1 MKKRILAV
9 LLCCAMLLGILPIF
23 AQASDV
29 PAGDSL
35 GTVYLSISDDAKYV
49 EGNDD
54 AGTIMAYVPISLDE
68 VAKIKLED
76 YNLSK
81 YIVLDKEGNETVTL
95 LHVFLYA
102 LKNYYGSTDGKAL
115 TTSGGPGS
123 MFMTAFWGH
132 DCNLTYYVNAEYP
145 EASPGWGATADII
158 TLKSGDF
165 IDISMYT
172 SWTFYSDAAAGYHYF
187 LDADGKITHD
197 YTTDI
202 TQALPISYG
211 RTWGGMGGK
220 TETVPETT
228 GTLYY
233 SKTFYDKNAQSV
245 TVDAEGKAQITF
257 PSDGTW
263 YLWADG
269 SYGKSAGNE
278 ETIVSAPAYAK
289 VIVKNAAQV
298 VADMINALP
307 TTADLTLAD
316 KDAVAAAREAL
327 AALTEAQLAYI
338 SDETLALLEK
348 AEAKLA
354 VLEGTVYISISDDE
368 KYVEGND
375 DAGTIMAYVPVSLQE
390 VAKIKLED
398 YDLSKYIVPDDEGN
412 ETVTVLHLF
421 LYALKNF
428 YGSVDEKAFTASGAP
443 GSLFMTAFWGHDCN
457 LTYYVNGT
465 YPLAKPDWGATA
477 DIIPL
482 KAGDFVDLSMYTS
495 WEFFSDEVAGYHY
508 FLDADGNITHD
519 FTTDISQALSISY
532 GRTWNG
538 MGGKTVTVA
547 EDTGTLYYSKT
558 FYDKDAKSVTVDAEG
573 KAQITFPSDGTW
585 YLWADG
591 GCSKTPGKE
600 DTVVSAPAYAK
611 VIVTIKDENRKAAQ
625 VVIDLIEA
633 LPGVE
638 DLTLADK
645 DAVVAAREALSALTE
660 AQLFFISEEMTAK
673 LASAEDGIAKL
684 EVEADKTAAAEVVAL
699 INALPSAA
707 NLTLA
712 DKDAVAAA
720 REALSALTEA
730 QLAYISAET
739 LALLEKAEA
748 KLAAL
753 EKPIPFTDLTQ
764 DWYQESVAYVYRN
777 NLMYGTTNTTFSPDA
792 NLTRAMFAAM
802 LYRLAGSPRVV
813 GTCPFPDVPSTAY
826 YLDAVIWG
834 EKNGVIYGEGGK
846 FNPDG
851 KITRE
856 QMAAM
861 MRRYADFCE
870 LKTDARAD
878 LSGFTD
884 AAAVSSWA
892 LNDMKWAVAEHL
904 LYGDTNSRLNP
915 TNNATRAE
923 AAAILQRFATRLA
936 K

>member
-9 LLCCAMLLGILPIF
+9 LLCCAMLLGVLPIF

-29 PAGDSL
+29 PASDSL

-81 YIVLDKEGNETVTL
+81 YIVLDKEGE
-95 LHVFLYA
+95 
-102 LKNYYGSTDGKAL
+102 
-115 TTSGGPGS
+115 
-123 MFMTAFWGH
+123 
-132 DCNLTYYVNAEYP
+132 
-145 EASPGWGATADII
+145 
-158 TLKSGDF
+158 
-165 IDISMYT
+165 
-172 SWTFYSDAAAGYHYF
+172 
-187 LDADGKITHD
+187 
-197 YTTDI
+197 
-202 TQALPISYG
+202 
-211 RTWGGMGGK
+211 
-220 TETVPETT
+220 
-228 GTLYY
+228 
-233 SKTFYDKNAQSV
+233 
-245 TVDAEGKAQITF
+245 
-257 PSDGTW
+257 
-263 YLWADG
+263 
-269 SYGKSAGNE
+269 
-278 ETIVSAPAYAK
+278 
-289 VIVKNAAQV
+289 
-298 VADMINALP
+298 
-307 TTADLTLAD
+307 
-316 KDAVAAAREAL
+316 
-327 AALTEAQLAYI
+327 
-338 SDETLALLEK
+338 
-348 AEAKLA
+348 
-354 VLEGTVYISISDDE
+354 
-368 KYVEGND
+368 
-375 DAGTIMAYVPVSLQE
+375 
-390 VAKIKLED
+390 
-398 YDLSKYIVPDDEGN
+398 

-457 LTYYVNGT
+457 LTYYVNAE
-465 YPLAKPDWGATA
+465 YPEARPGWGATA

-482 KAGDFVDLSMYTS
+482 KSGDFIDLSMYTS
-495 WEFFSDEVAGYHY
+495 WSFFSDKAAGYHY
-508 FLDADGNITHD
+508 FLDADGKVTHD
-519 FTTDISQALSISY
+519 YATEISAPLEIRY

-538 MGGKTVTVA
+538 MGGTTETVA
-547 EDTGTLYYSKT
+547 EGNATLYYSQKGI
-558 FYDKDAKSVTVDAEG
+558 YDKDAQSVKVDAEG
-573 KAQITFPSDGTW
+573 KAQITFPADGTW
-585 YLWADG
+585 YLWGDG
-591 GCSKTPGKE
+591 GYGKDSGNE
-600 DTVVSAPAYAK
+600 DAIVSSPAYAK
-611 VIVTIKDENRKAAQ
+611 VIVTNK
-625 VVIDLIEA
+625 
-633 LPGVE
+633 
-638 DLTLADK
+638 DK
-645 DAVVAAREALSALTE
+645 DAAQAVA
-660 AQLFFISEEMTAK
+660 
-673 LASAEDGIAKL
+673 D
-684 EVEADKTAAAEVVAL
+684 L

-730 QLAYISAET
+730 QLAYVSAET